1 MKLSKL
7 MIGFFIIVLT
17 TLAVI
22 AATSYNFRAPS
33 EFTTLTSTS
42 VNFSTVFN
50 QTNNDATVFNITIYN
65 SSNDNPSRNYSKF
78 TDSGNITIS
87 RVILNGTFWNL
98 TNYTLKDNTRHWIF
112 FNITNGSSTRGPI
125 LSDVTIFDIDTIFLK
140 FRLGQYDTINFTL
153 DTGEVSIYGNMTVGN
168 GVIQLK
174 NTTVDHG
181 CTNALAGMII
191 YNESFWGCNGTDFVR
206 LG

>member
-125 LSDVTIFDIDTIFLK
+125 LSDVTIFDIDTRFLV
-140 FRLGQYDTINFTL
+140 FNLGGLDKINFSI
-153 DTGEVSIYGNMTVGN
+153 DTGDINTSGRIFAARNVSYISPGGTIFTC
-168 GVIQLK
+168 GVNNTGQL
-174 NTTVDHG
+174 HCAPG
-181 CTNALAGMII
+181 
-191 YNESFWGCNGTDFVR
+191 
-206 LG
+206 